1 MIIGLDIGKQIVRA
15 CIFDG
20 SFGRYKFTNNIQKAI
35 APASEEEDP
44 QEKQLDAIQSLLLG
58 MDTKTV
64 VTSFSTSTLSVRR
77 ISLPFTDMVK
87 IEQVLP
93 SFIEEKIPF
102 DIDEVQIQHRILD
115 IKDNSSD
122 ILVILTPLVK
132 ISEHLDHLDTLNITP
147 KHIVIDADIL
157 SSLTTTGV
165 ECILHFYTDSVTCGV
180 YKDNK
185 TIALRNIPHNLDA
198 MDEVHTLPT
207 QLIEAIRNTLIRVE
221 DQNSVDIERIHLSGY
236 YVEAPSISTQLT
248 SEFAVETNPIALPNG
263 LSPEW
268 TLSYCLA
275 QKGAGESHGR
285 EFDLRHGDFAYKG
298 NLQLIGTIIQIGAT
312 LSLLAL
318 LGCTGWY
325 WMQTSKISTQLDDI
339 QSKIETQ
346 IHTTMPDVSPSVLAK
361 PAMVISI
368 LQEEI
373 QTSNEKL
380 EKLGSIVAS
389 EPPVLTL
396 VKELSDGMPAH
407 TTARIDVSELI
418 ISKNTINVKA
428 ETDGFQTATEIEQS
442 LKQRPRFKQAQ
453 KADEKSIK
461 NGINFSIVIPLQIE
475 ETEEEG

>member
-1 MIIGLDIGKQIVRA
+1 MIIGLEIDKNIVRA
-15 CIFDG
+15 CSFDG
-20 SFGRYKFTNNIQKAI
+20 SFGRYKFHKSMEQVIEQAQ
-35 APASEEEDP
+35 DDDDR
-44 QEKQLDAIQSLLLG
+44 QEKQLDAIQRLLLG
-58 MDTKTV
+58 LDTKTV
-64 VTSFSTSTLSVRR
+64 VTCFTTSALSVRR
-77 ISLPFTDMVK
+77 ITLPFSDMTK

-102 DIDEVQIQHRILD
+102 DIDDVQIQHRILD

-122 ILVILTPLVK
+122 VLVILTPLVK
-132 ISEHLDHLDTLNITP
+132 IKEHLDHLSALNITP

-157 SSLTTTGV
+157 SSLTSSGV
-165 ECILHFYTDSVTCGV
+165 ECILHFYTDSVTCGM

-185 TIALRNIPHNLDA
+185 TIALRNIPHTLD
-198 MDEVHTLPT
+198 TLEETDALPKT
-207 QLIEAIRNTLIRVE
+207 ILENIRNTLIHFE
-221 DQNSVDIERIHLSGY
+221 DQNSLEIERIRLSGS
-236 YVEAPSISTQLT
+236 YVSVPSISAQLT
-248 SEFAVETNPIALPNG
+248 SEFEVDTSTIELPNE

-268 TLSYCLA
+268 AISYCLA
-275 QKGAGESHGR
+275 KKGAGESHGR
-285 EFDLRHGDFAYKG
+285 EFDLRHGEFAYKG
-298 NLQLIGTIIQIGAT
+298 NLQLIGTIIQIGAV
-312 LSLLAL
+312 LCMLAL
-318 LGCTGWY
+318 LGSTGWY
-325 WMQTSKISTQLDDI
+325 WMQSSKISKQIDDI
-339 QSKIETQ
+339 QNKIETQ
-346 IHTTMPDVSPSVLAK
+346 VHTTMPDISPSVLAK

-373 QTSNEKL
+373 QISNEKL
-380 EKLGSIVAS
+380 EKLGSIVAL

-453 KADEKSIK
+453 KADEKSVK